1 MNIIVVVKKQIN
13 KLFIFLLKKYIRII
27 LNYYIIFNYN
37 IILNGR

>member
-13 KLFIFLLKKYIRII
+13 KLFIFLLKKKRII